1 MVNSTGLRAVLCGT
15 PDITLPYVDI
25 RYFPEQTSTPKI
37 AEWTAD
43 QVLARAAF
51 FATSQAVVV
60 LFVLASCHLVGSRP
74 LADLWLFLAPKEC
87 IRQYQEVLIICQRHA
102 VPTMSSL
109 CVSWSTVVFLIGC
122 LLLSQWPGCH
132 SSPAARPPANSM
144 GRSS

>member
-1 MVNSTGLRAVLCGT
+1 VAHLTSRCPTWTYGT
-15 PDITLPYVDI
+15 
-25 RYFPEQTSTPKI
+25 FPNRPQHQRLHSEQQTKCWP
-37 AEWTAD
+37 E
-43 QVLARAAF
+43 VHF

-87 IRQYQEVLIICQRHA
+87 IQQYQEVLIICQRHA